1 MGIFKLHSNYQPT
14 GDQPNAIKQL
24 VDGIKNN
31 ERDQVLQGVTGSG
44 KTFTIANVIKEFD
57 RPVIV
62 LSHTKTLAS
71 QLYSEL
77 KGFFPEN
84 AVEYFISYFDY
95 YRPEAYIP
103 STDVYIDK
111 DSRTNEQIE
120 ILRLSA
126 INSLLTRKDV
136 IVVASVSAIYGALNP
151 EVYKESFFRFYIHQ
165 PISMK
170 DFINK
175 LIQIKY
181 DRNDAVQEAGDFTVK
196 GDAIFVYPADNEEAC
211 IRITFFGDEIEEIA
225 SVDPLTKE
233 VKDKPK
239 IYILSPGNA
248 YATEDSIYD
257 VIIPKIKEELDKSI
271 ATFQKEG
278 KILEAS
284 RLSQRVQNDMDDMQ
298 EFGICKGIENYSMYL
313 DGRDFGQRPYTILD
327 YFPKDSLMFID
338 ESHKLVPQVGGMYA
352 GDRSRKEN
360 LVNYGFRLPSALEN
374 RPLNFDEWENNFNF
388 YKIYI
393 SATPREYELNKSEGK
408 IAKLFVRP
416 TGLVDPEIIV
426 KPTKNQIEDIYDTI
440 IKQRDTNSRTLI
452 LTWSKKQAETLS
464 AYLQEKGIKSSY
476 LHSDFNTFVRN
487 EILRKLRKGA
497 YEVVVAINL
506 LREGMDIPEV
516 SKVIVL
522 DADKE
527 GFMRNTE
534 SLIQITGRAARNANG
549 QAIFYADKITPSMQ
563 KCIEDNLEKRAMQI
577 AYNKEHNIIPKT
589 IIKPIPEPIQGH
601 DITNA
606 IEAIITKSQEK
617 GKVTKKQKQEAIDEI
632 RKQMEQAAKELD
644 YERAIQLRDIL
655 LELQVDE
662 KHKPIEEDINE

>member
-44 KTFTIANVIKEFD
+44 KTFTIANIIKEFD

-239 IYILSPGNA
+239 IYVLSPGNA

-271 ATFQKEG
+271 AAFQKEG
-278 KILEAS
+278 KVLEAS

>member
-181 DRNDAVQEAGDFTVK
+181 DRNDVVQEAGDFTVK

-239 IYILSPGNA
+239 IYVLSPGNA

-271 ATFQKEG
+271 AAFQKEG
-278 KILEAS
+278 KVLEAS

-464 AYLQEKGIKSSY
+464 AYLQEKGIKSAY

-606 IEAIITKSQEK
+606 IEAIINKSQEK

>member
-14 GDQPNAIKQL
+14 GDQPKAIQQL
-24 VDGIKNN
+24 VEGIKHGDK
-31 ERDQVLQGVTGSG
+31 EQVLQGVTGSG

-111 DSRTNEQIE
+111 DSQTNEQIE

-126 INSLLTRKDV
+126 INSLMTRKDV

-151 EVYKESFFRFYIHQ
+151 EVYKDSFFRFFQ
-165 PISMK
+165 GQEISVK
-170 DFINK
+170 EFTNK

-181 DRNDAVQEAGDFTVK
+181 DRNDTTQEPGDFTVK
-196 GDAIFVYPADNEEAC
+196 GDNIIIRPADNEEIA
-211 IRITFFGDEIEEIA
+211 IRISFFGDEIEEIA
-225 SVDPLTKE
+225 EIDPLTKD
-233 VKDKPK
+233 VIKKHK
-239 IYILSPGNA
+239 IYVLSPGNA
-248 YATEDSIYD
+248 YATENTVYD
-257 VIIPKIKEELDKSI
+257 EIIPKIQKELDKRI
-271 ATFQKEG
+271 AYFQKEG

-284 RLSQRVQNDMDDMQ
+284 RISQRVHNDMDDMK

-338 ESHKLVPQVGGMYA
+338 ESHKLIPQVGGMYA

-360 LVNYGFRLPSALEN
+360 LVDYGFRLPSALEN
-374 RPLNFDEWENNFNF
+374 RPLNFDEWENAFDF
-388 YKIYI
+388 QKIYI

-416 TGLVDPEIIV
+416 TGLVDPEIII
-426 KPTKNQIEDIYDTI
+426 KPTKDQIQDIYDTL
-440 IKQRDTNSRTLI
+440 IKQRESNSRTLI
-452 LTWSKKQAETLS
+452 LTWSKKQAEALS
-464 AYLQEKGIKSSY
+464 TYLLEKGIKSAY

-487 EILRKLRKGA
+487 EILRKLRKGT

-527 GFMRNTE
+527 GFMRNAE

-563 KCIEDNLEKRAMQI
+563 KCIDDNNEKRAMQLE
-577 AYNKEHNIIPKT
+577 YNRIHNIVPKT
-589 IIKPIPEPIQGH
+589 IIKPIPEPIEGH
-601 DITNA
+601 DISNA
-606 IEAIITKSQEK
+606 IEAIINKSQNK
-617 GKVTKKQKQEAIDEI
+617 GRVTKKEKQKAIDEI

-644 YERAIQLRDIL
+644 YERAIKLRDIL
-655 LELQVDE
+655 LELEIDE
-662 KHKPIEEDINE
+662 KNKAIEEEE